1 MGVKGWATFPLRHFT
16 LDQLVYVARKA
27 MVSNPCVVL
36 FMYVQEPNRKL
47 SWLSSSCSRY
57 PALPALSRLC
67 QRSGSKIIVILASTF
82 QIRHRRTFRKWT
94 KVTQERFKQ
103 NFSFKFPGVYPHF
116 TQLRTGIKI
125 IRALGLS
132 DTLKEHRDRM
142 TGRALWVSSAFRLKG
157 ELTSIDWR
165 HRQYPGHGLLAIT
178 LTYPSV
184 QCAWWERYIFRKS
197 WWLLPATGRC

>member
-1 MGVKGWATFPLRHFT
+1 
-16 LDQLVYVARKA
+16 

-36 FMYVQEPNRKL
+36 FMYVQEPNREL
-47 SWLSSSCSRY
+47 SWLPSSCSRY
-57 PALPALSRLC
+57 PALPALTRLC
-67 QRSGSKIIVILASTF
+67 QRSVSKIIVILASTF

-103 NFSFKFPGVYPHF
+103 SFPLSFQVSNPPPPL
-116 TQLRTGIKI
+116 TQLRTGTKI

-132 DTLKEHRDRM
+132 DTLQEHRDRM

-157 ELTSIDWR
+157 ELTSIDWSR
-165 HRQYPGHGLLAIT
+165 RQYPDHGLAIT

-184 QCAWWERYIFRKS
+184 RGGKGIFS
-197 WWLLPATGRC
+197 VNHGDYYLPRAAANGETNM